1 MIFSE
6 TYLRSID
13 NSGALFLQ
21 CIKVLGKVKY
31 GSLGDKVIVVVKKM
45 NPVKKVKKAS
55 KLVGIIVQVRKNVSR
70 TTGQYVLFGENRVII
85 LNPKKK
91 LMGNRI
97 LGPIC
102 LEIRKRRVGRILC
115 LVSLFF

>member
-1 MIFSE
+1 MIFQE
-6 TYLRSID
+6 TYLRAID
-13 NSGALFLQ
+13 NSGALILQ

-31 GSLGDKVIVVVKKM
+31 GSLGDKVILVVKNI
-45 NPVKKVKKAS
+45 NPLKKIKKAT
-55 KLVGIIVQVRKNVSR
+55 KVLGVIVQVKKNVFR
-70 TTGQYVLFGENRVII
+70 PAGHYVLFGENRVII
-85 LNPKKK
+85 LNQKKK